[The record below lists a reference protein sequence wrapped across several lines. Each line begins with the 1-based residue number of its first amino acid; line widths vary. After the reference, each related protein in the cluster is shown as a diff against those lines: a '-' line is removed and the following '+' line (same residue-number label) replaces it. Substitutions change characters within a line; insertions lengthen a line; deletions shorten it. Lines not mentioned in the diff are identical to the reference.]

1 MHELSEIGSRGRM
14 SLAPVA
20 RICLRGPAGGRQPGA
35 TGNGGD
41 TLMKNKPYIYT
52 LVLQEEKIKE
62 LTKRN
67 KQLERGYLSV
77 TRVNDRLRRQIAR
90 LKRRENELDNVNI

>member
-1 MHELSEIGSRGRM
+1 MKRQVNLSHWSKKGDLLNLYDLVRFSK
-14 SLAPVA
+14 P
-20 RICLRGPAGGRQPGA
+20 
-35 TGNGGD
+35 GD

>member
-1 MHELSEIGSRGRM
+1 M
-14 SLAPVA
+14 
-20 RICLRGPAGGRQPGA
+20 
-35 TGNGGD
+35 T
-41 TLMKNKPYIYT
+41 TKPYVYT
-52 LVLQEEKIKE
+52 IVLQEEKIKE